1 MRNPTGTGEKP
12 LHLPSEGSPAPDPAA
27 MDAGLYRDV
36 VEDLTE
42 VVCRFTPDGTFLFAN
57 GVYCRFFGKRLEDL
71 IGKRW
76 QPIAVAEDV
85 PDIEAKLAT
94 LSSSNP
100 VVTIENRVS
109 DAQGEIHWMEF
120 VNRAFFD
127 AGGNITYIQAVGRD
141 ITLRKEAET
150 ALAINAQLEEKVAR
164 RTAELQRANQELEN
178 FTYAASHDMRAP
190 LGRINNFSTLLRQ
203 RYNGQLDEE
212 GRMFLDLIHQNA
224 SRLYQLVE
232 DLLAHARMG
241 TEKLEMAP
249 IDLEAT
255 VQVLVHERADDIQRL
270 GAQVR
275 IGVAPGMRVAANA
288 LVLNQVLRNL
298 LDNAL
303 KYSAMATPPMIDV
316 GANRSES
323 TCRLWVRDNGI
334 GIDPSYHQRIF
345 EIFRRLHTY
354 SEFPGTGV
362 GLALVKKAV
371 ERMNGRVWVESEP
384 GAGATFFLEWPIA

>member
-1 MRNPTGTGEKP
+1 
-12 LHLPSEGSPAPDPAA
+12 
-27 MDAGLYRDV
+27 
-36 VEDLTE
+36 
-42 VVCRFTPDGTFLFAN
+42 
-57 GVYCRFFGKRLEDL
+57 FGKRLEDL

-76 QPIAVAEDV
+76 HPIAVMEDV
-85 PDIEAKLAT
+85 PHIEAKLAA
-94 LSSSNP
+94 LSPSNP
-100 VVTIENRVS
+100 VVTIENRVY
-109 DAQGEIHWMEF
+109 DGQGEIHWMEF

-127 AGGNITYIQAVGRD
+127 ADGNITHIQAVGRD
-141 ITLRKEAET
+141 ISVRKEAEI
-150 ALAINAQLEEKVAR
+150 ALAINAQLEEKVAQ

-190 LGRINNFSTLLRQ
+190 LGRINNFSALLRQ
-203 RYNGQLDEE
+203 RYIGHLDEE
-212 GRMFLDLIHQNA
+212 GRLFLDLIHQNA
-224 SRLYQLVE
+224 SRLYQLVD

-241 TEKLEMAP
+241 TEKLEMAS

-275 IGVAPGMRVAANA
+275 IDVAPGMQAPAHA

-303 KYSAMATPPMIDV
+303 KYSAMAKPPRIEI
-316 GANRSES
+316 GAGPSES
-323 TCRLWVRDNGI
+323 VCRVWVRDNGI
-334 GIDPSYHQRIF
+334 GIDPAYHQRIF

-354 SEFPGTGV
+354 SEFPGSGV

-384 GAGATFFLEWPIA
+384 GVGATFFLEWPAPGPMPMAI